1 MVAATALLLVALL
14 PAISAAQSPANDNSV
29 EAQMHNVTYHFT
41 NDVAVSIRDLRGAL
55 VPEGKHQIPVFD
67 DKNSFILRI
76 DSAEIFIT
84 TASMANLLNSH
95 VFSRP
100 DSPIKNVSIQIDKDR
115 LKIKG
120 KLHSKGDVP
129 FETNGTLSATPE
141 GKIRVQTEKVKAL
154 HLPVKGLMDLLGIN
168 VDDLV
173 KNGKMQGIQVEKDDL
188 ILDPE
193 QILPPPHI
201 RGKLTNIRLVGDSI
215 VQTYG
220 TPEKTSS
227 RMPVSGNFMAYHG
240 NQLRFGKLT
249 MSDTDMVL
257 IDMDPKD
264 PFDFFLDHYK
274 EQLTAGYTKITASFG
289 LRVFM
294 RDFNKLQKS
303 GKKKGM

>member
-1 MVAATALLLVALL
+1 MAITTLLFIALL
-14 PAISAAQSPANDNSV
+14 PSIAAAQSPANDNSV
-29 EAQMHNVTYHFT
+29 KVQMHNVTYHFT

-67 DKNSFILRI
+67 DKNSFLLHI
-76 DSAEIFIT
+76 DSAEISIST
-84 TASMANLLNSH
+84 SAMANVLNSH
-95 VFSRP
+95 VFSRS

-120 KLHSKGDVP
+120 KLHNKGDVP
-129 FETNGTLSATPE
+129 FETDGTLSATPE
-141 GKIRVQTEKVKAL
+141 GKIRVHTEKVKAL

-201 RGKLTNIRLVGDSI
+201 RGKVTNIRLVGDGI

-220 TPEKTSS
+220 PPAKDSS
-227 RMPVSGNFMAYHG
+227 KMPVGGNFMAYSG

-249 MSDTDMVL
+249 MSDTDMIL

-264 PFDFFLDHYK
+264 PFDFYLDHYK
-274 EQLTAGYTKITASFG
+274 EQLTAGYTRVTQSFG
-289 LRVFM
+289 LRVYM
-294 RDFNKLQKS
+294 RDFNKLQR
-303 GKKKGM
+303 GKRK